1 MKRLLVIWM
10 IAFLAFPAMA
20 DPPDYRT
27 SPPAGSEETAA
38 ADVDPPPAETKPKT
52 PPDVTALKKNQAAPH
67 AGLLVRE
74 GRFLKMLKAEGRV
87 PELTRELEIERRL
100 SGSIES
106 LYNKKLEEAVK
117 PDPWYKSP
125 WMYFTLG
132 VLVTAAAIY
141 GGAQLVKAAN

>member
-1 MKRLLVIWM
+1 MKRLLMIWL
-10 IAFLAFPAMA
+10 IAFFAFPAMA

-27 SPPAGSEETAA
+27 SPPAVSGESSAA
-38 ADVDPPPAETKPKT
+38 AVDPPPAKKPKT
-52 PPDVTALKKNQAAPH
+52 PPDITALKKSQAAPH

-87 PELTRELEIERRL
+87 PELTRELEVERRL
-100 SGSIES
+100 SESIES

-132 VLVTAAAIY
+132 VLVTVAAIY
-141 GGAQLVKAAN
+141 GGAQLVKVAN